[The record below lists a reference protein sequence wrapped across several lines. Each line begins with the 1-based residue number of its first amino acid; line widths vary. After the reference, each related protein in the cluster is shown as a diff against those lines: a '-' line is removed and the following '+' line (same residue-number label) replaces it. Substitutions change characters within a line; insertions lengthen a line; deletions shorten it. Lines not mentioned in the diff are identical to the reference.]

1 MMYLKYQNM
10 EFDDLSIAP
19 GVPGNILEVV
29 PLEYHLEK
37 ETHPSITA
45 GRQNCNSFQKLN

>member
-10 EFDDLSIAP
+10 EFYDLSTAP
-19 GVPGNILEVV
+19 GVTGNILEVV

-37 ETHPSITA
+37 ETHPSMTA
-45 GRQNCNSFQKLN
+45 G